1 MVVDVFA
8 GLSDPL
14 DQFPQFSA
22 VDVHVD
28 VDHSDG
34 GAGHGA
40 GGVGVGF
47 DEGLLVV
54 YSSVP
59 G

>member
-1 MVVDVFA
+1 MVVEVVA

-14 DQFPQFSA
+14 DQLPQFSA

-40 GGVGVGF
+40 GGVRVGF

-54 YSSVP
+54 
-59 G
+59 

>member
-1 MVVDVFA
+1 MVVEVVA

-14 DQFPQFSA
+14 DQFPQFIA

-40 GGVGVGF
+40 GGVRVGF

-54 YSSVP
+54 
-59 G
+59 